1 LNSPFPYEKFAQNDN
16 FYGRTEEIKEI
27 HKYASTSNNLLIFS
41 KRRLGKSSLIQES
54 FSGSDYVFIYCDIF
68 DITSKEDFA
77 NILLTSASG
86 SLKGS
91 IQDIALKLRS
101 IFKRVIPDFSIDANG
116 VPHIKPST
124 KALDFVEMMD
134 DFFSLIEVLSKNSK
148 VVIAIDEFQQ
158 ISTLDDSKIDATF
171 RKYMQR
177 SNNVSF
183 IFSGSKRHLLNGLF
197 EYGAPLYEMATS
209 MELKPIALEDI
220 FKYASKYLIISEKL
234 VEHIYVLSDGETK
247 LIQHLFHILYM
258 AKHKNAITLADIDNT
273 LTEILLAKSSS
284 YRVIFDSFS
293 QYQKKAFKLLAQNDK
308 NYFHKD
314 VLQNYAISKGT
325 VNSSFKQLFKR
336 ELIDK
341 EDDRWFIPDRALE
354 LWGKTLN

>member
-1 LNSPFPYEKFAQNDN
+1 LKSPFPYEKFAHNEN
-16 FYGRTEEIKEI
+16 FYGRTDEIKEI
-27 HKYASTSNNLLIFS
+27 QKYASHSNNLLIFS

-54 FSGSDYVFIYCDIF
+54 FSQSDYTFIYCDIF

-77 NILLTSASG
+77 NILLTSASAA
-86 SLKGS
+86 LKGS

-101 IFKRVIPDFSIDANG
+101 IFKRVIPDFSIDSSG

-124 KALDFVEMMD
+124 KALDFIEMMD
-134 DFFSLIEVLSKNSK
+134 DFFSLIEVLSKNNK

-158 ISTLDDSKIDATF
+158 ISTLDDTKIDATF
-171 RKYMQR
+171 RKYMQK
-177 SNNVSF
+177 SSNVSF

-197 EYGAPLYEMATS
+197 EYGAPLYEMATP
-209 MELKPIALEDI
+209 MELKPIAEDDI
-220 FKYASKYLIISEKL
+220 FKYVSKHLKISEEL
-234 VEHIYVLSDGETK
+234 VKNIYILCDGETK
-247 LIQHLFHILYM
+247 LMQHLFHILYIS
-258 AKHKNAITLADIDNT
+258 KSKDEITLIDIDNT

-293 QYQKKAFKLLAQNDK
+293 QYQKKAFKLLSQNDK

-314 VLQNYAISKGT
+314 VLQNYGISKGT
-325 VNSSFKQLFKR
+325 ANSSFKQLFKR

-341 EDDRWFIPDRALE
+341 EDDKWFIPDRALE